1 MTQHYT
7 SSYKIVPPGSLGR
20 LLQWVYKLSAVLSW
34 EHYIFQFACQ
44 ISSELAHL
52 IIQQTGDRKNTCV
65 KGGPL
70 PSWKLSSNFVSCG
83 SSRSILL
90 WVHAYVLLVA
100 SFRLLSD
107 SESSLLENLKIPYWD
122 NVLKYCRAGSCVRSS
137 SADGLELSSWTQT
150 VQLEPLS
157 CKHARKGNLGPCTTC
172 RPCQQLQTVGQGLQR
187 ILQHKCWLCVV
198 LWTLTIRSSE
208 WGTQVRSV
216 EKIACSMVSHWYAH
230 CRWRTLLSLHCLDMQ
245 WEAKAS
251 HPGQQDKKNTA
262 THSKVNHYV
271 TEFQEQVKRGA
282 HLLAVVLTKNL
293 PTNRSNA

>member
-1 MTQHYT
+1 MRA
-7 SSYKIVPPGSLGR
+7 L
-20 LLQWVYKLSAVLSW
+20 
-34 EHYIFQFACQ
+34 YIS
-44 ISSELAHL
+44 ISSAFAHL
-52 IIQQTGDRKNTCV
+52 KFQQNGDGKNTCV

-70 PSWKLSSNFVSCG
+70 PSWKLSSSFVSCG

-90 WVHAYVLLVA
+90 WVHRYVLLVA
-100 SFRLLSD
+100 SFILLSD

-137 SADGLELSSWTQT
+137 SADGLEFKQLNSNSSARAPF
-150 VQLEPLS
+150 LL
-157 CKHARKGNLGPCTTC
+157 ARKGNLGPCTTC

-198 LWTLTIRSSE
+198 LWTVTIRSSE

-245 WEAKAS
+245 W
-251 HPGQQDKKNTA
+251 
-262 THSKVNHYV
+262 
-271 TEFQEQVKRGA
+271 
-282 HLLAVVLTKNL
+282 
-293 PTNRSNA
+293 